1 MHRRTFLATPA
12 TLHRRRAT
20 DNFLRG
26 RAGDRRWLAAAAL
39 FAGCFASQADAQE
52 VPRPSY
58 ARQVE
63 KKSLPTIA
71 NFKVGEVLL
80 RVDARIT
87 TEFVDNVDLTQNKK
101 ADVVFSPEVG
111 IGATWAMTKLN
122 TLQFRAGL
130 GYSYYMNNPN
140 LNRQTT
146 TITPDSALV
155 FNVYAGDVKI
165 SFHDQFGLQQETTSQ
180 GTLNG
185 LAQVERFT
193 NTAGFAVLWD
203 TNDVIWNFGYD
214 HFNFI
219 TLGGANSSS
228 GTAAASYSRLDHS
241 TDQFSASIAT
251 KAGSTVI
258 VGIEGTM
265 AYSDYPKQPDS
276 NFSSISTGP
285 FVEIQLTKY
294 THLFMSGGFKGFYS
308 GANAPGSVTVGTTA
322 AQSASG
328 DPTGFYG
335 SISFVHRMNRFYS
348 DQLNISH
355 TDDVEGLSGH
365 TQANSVRYNS
375 NWQVNQKTSLGM
387 NVFFEDVTVVS
398 GSALN
403 STGAVASNYRRFGA
417 SLGTDFRISEH
428 VGLSLGYQYLKKQAV
443 RATDSYSQNRVTF
456 TLGYRF

>member
-1 MHRRTFLATPA
+1 MSRRKFPATPA
-12 TLHRRRAT
+12 IPPPRRAA
-20 DNFLRG
+20 DHFFCG
-26 RAGDRRWLAAAAL
+26 AAGDRRWLAAAVAC
-39 FAGCFASQADAQE
+39 AGCLVFHAGAQE

-63 KKSLPTIA
+63 KTALPTIA

-80 RVDARIT
+80 RVEASVSAT
-87 TEFVDNVDLTQNKK
+87 FTDNVDLTRNGKS
-101 ADVVFSPEVG
+101 DLIFSPQVG
-111 IGATWAMTKLN
+111 IGATWAVTKLN
-122 TLQFRAGL
+122 TLQFKMGL

-146 TITPDSALV
+146 TITPDSALT

-193 NTAGFAVLWD
+193 NRAGFTVLWD

-219 TLGGANSSS
+219 TLGGGNSSS

-251 KAGSTVI
+251 KVNEAMIIGF
-258 VGIEGTM
+258 EGTM
-265 AYSDYPKQPDS
+265 AYSDYPKQSES
-276 NFSSISTGP
+276 NFTSVQAGLFS
-285 FVEIQLTKY
+285 EIQLTRY
-294 THLFMSGGFKGFYS
+294 THLFMSAGVKRYYV
-308 GANAPGSVTVGTTA
+308 GANAPGSVTVGTVA
-322 AQSASG
+322 AQPAGG

-335 SISFVHRMNRFYS
+335 SLSFVHRMNRYYS

-355 TDDVEGLSGH
+355 SDDVEALSGH
-365 TQANSVRYNS
+365 VKVNSVRYQS
-375 NWQVNQKTSLGM
+375 LWQFNRRMTLATVI
-387 NVFFEDVTVVS
+387 FFEDVQVLA
-398 GSALN
+398 GSAL
-403 STGAVASNYRRFGA
+403 SGGGVASDYRRFGA
-417 SLGTDFRISEH
+417 TFGTDVKVSEH
-428 VGLSLGYQYLKKQAV
+428 VGMSLRYEYLKKQAA
-443 RATDSYSQNRVTF
+443 RATEGYMQNSVTF
-456 TLGYRF
+456 SLGYRF

>member
-1 MHRRTFLATPA
+1 MHRRTSLATPA

-26 RAGDRRWLAAAAL
+26 WVGDRRWLAAAAL

-52 VPRPSY
+52 VPRLSY

-80 RVDARIT
+80 RVDASMT
-87 TEFVDNVDLTQNKK
+87 TEFVDNVDLTQNGRP
-101 ADVVFSPEVG
+101 DLIFTPQVG

-165 SFHDQFGLQQETTSQ
+165 SFHDRFGLQQETTSL

-193 NTAGFAVLWD
+193 NTAGFTVLWD

-241 TDQFSASIAT
+241 TDQVSASIAT
-251 KAGSTVI
+251 KAGARAI

-265 AYSDYPKQPDS
+265 AYSNYPKQSGS
-276 NFSSISTGP
+276 NFTSVQAGLFSE
-285 FVEIQLTKY
+285 VQLTKY
-294 THLFMSGGFKGFYS
+294 THMFLSGGFKGYYS
-308 GANAPGSVTVGTTA
+308 GANAPGSVTVGTTT
-322 AQSASG
+322 AQPAGG
-328 DPTGFYG
+328 DPTGFYANL
-335 SISFVHRMNRFYS
+335 SLVHRMNRFYS
-348 DQLNISH
+348 DQLNISRS
-355 TDDVEGLSGH
+355 DDVDALSGH
-365 TQANSVRYNS
+365 TQANSVRYS
-375 NWQVNQKTSLGM
+375 GTWQVNRKMTLGM
-387 NVFFEDVTVVS
+387 NMFAEDVTVIA
-398 GSALN
+398 GSAL
-403 STGAVASNYRRFGA
+403 SGGGVASDFRRFGA
-417 SLGTDFRISEH
+417 SLNTGIQISEH
-428 VGLSLGYQYLKKQAV
+428 LGLSFGYQYLKKQAV
-443 RATDSYSQNRVTF
+443 RATEGYTQNRVTF